1 MNRVGLF
8 PNLDFIENPMF
19 SLEIEVLGS
28 IVEMNISLFLILFA
42 FMWLRLILSKKLS
55 ISSLVEKIPRDCNI
69 FSFNLVAYA
78 RNSLDVIEISKYQ
91 QHYRM
96 NVYTL

>member
-78 RNSLDVIEISKYQ
+78 RNSLDVIEISS
-91 QHYRM
+91 
-96 NVYTL
+96 LLSI

>member
-55 ISSLVEKIPRDCNI
+55 ISSLVEKIPRDFNI

-78 RNSLDVIEISKYQ
+78 RNSLDVIEISS
-91 QHYRM
+91 
-96 NVYTL
+96 LLSI